1 MRISDKMLNKLIE
14 NEGEL
19 LDGGSISAMGI
30 LRLALDLRDA
40 RAKLAVFSQ
49 QTQNEDDPR
58 MD

>member
-1 MRISDKMLNKLIE
+1 VRISDKMLNKLIE
-14 NEGEL
+14 N
-19 LDGGSISAMGI
+19 DGGSISAMGI